1 MPRFRFQL
9 QAVLDHRQR
18 HEREHQRIVAELE
31 RQRVALENMI
41 RGCQEGLTQER
52 EHMRSMLATADMRGA
67 RQQVAAAAR
76 LSTQAQRA
84 VLELAGLHK
93 RLDAARAALLEA
105 TKRRK
110 AVELLKERR
119 FEEWTQAQNK
129 KEADTIDEM
138 AVMRAARGDEIL

>member
-1 MPRFRFQL
+1 VPRFRFEL
-9 QAVLDHRQR
+9 QAVLDHRERQ
-18 HEREHQRIVAELE
+18 EREHQRIVAELE
-31 RQRVALENMI
+31 RHRVSLENII
-41 RGCQEGLTQER
+41 RACQEGLNHER
-52 EHMRSMLATADMRGA
+52 EHMRSMLAGADMRGA

-93 RLDAARAALLEA
+93 RLDAARVALLES

-119 FEEWTQAQNK
+119 FEEWTHVQNK
-129 KEADTIDEM
+129 KEAEAVDEI
-138 AVMRAARGDEIL
+138 AVMRAARGDQAP